1 MREEKKK
8 SACVYVFLWS
18 GIHDLSST
26 QRAVINLYIV
36 ILVDL
41 SWNCWFVLTS
51 ATSWRSLF
59 CHSSRHYFEPVAV
72 VATCILFFVA
82 GTLLRWTIVLFGIG
96 PWRQAGCEDSHRLQ
110 IVVQRETVVTFTIAI
125 NNQLINQKKKKKHTW
140 QRQAGRCWFCRISAI
155 WPGARWTLSGH
166 FWLCNWV
173 CNAVF
178 SEFKLV
184 CYLKGCSRLFSHI
197 D

>member
-59 CHSSRHYFEPVAV
+59 CHSSRHYIEPVAV

-96 PWRQAGCEDSHRLQ
+96 PWRQAGCEDSHQLQ
-110 IVVQRETVVTFTIAI
+110 IVVQRETGVTLTIVI
-125 NNQLINQKKKKKHTW
+125 NNQLINQKKKKKNTL

-155 WPGARWTLSGH
+155 WPGACWTLSGH
-166 FWLCNWV
+166 FLLCNWV
-173 CNAVF
+173 RNAVF
-178 SEFKLV
+178 SKFKLV
-184 CYLKGCSRLFSHI
+184 CYLKCCSRLFSHI

>member
-59 CHSSRHYFEPVAV
+59 CHSSRHYIEPVAV

-96 PWRQAGCEDSHRLQ
+96 PWRQAGCEDSHQLQ
-110 IVVQRETVVTFTIAI
+110 IVVQRETGVTLTIVI
-125 NNQLINQKKKKKHTW
+125 NNQLINQKKKKKTYFAKTS
-140 QRQAGRCWFCRISAI
+140 R
-155 WPGARWTLSGH
+155 TVLVLS
-166 FWLCNWV
+166 N
-173 CNAVF
+173 F
-178 SEFKLV
+178 SNLAW
-184 CYLKGCSRLFSHI
+184 CLLNT
-197 D
+197 

>member
-1 MREEKKK
+1 MDEGRQFLAVMLLAHIIRERERKSNLWEYARRKKK

-82 GTLLRWTIVLFGIG
+82 GTLFEMNDCAVRHRAVATGRL
-96 PWRQAGCEDSHRLQ
+96 WRFASITDCS
-110 IVVQRETVVTFTIAI
+110 
-125 NNQLINQKKKKKHTW
+125 
-140 QRQAGRCWFCRISAI
+140 
-155 WPGARWTLSGH
+155 
-166 FWLCNWV
+166 
-173 CNAVF
+173 
-178 SEFKLV
+178 SERNCCDL
-184 CYLKGCSRLFSHI
+184 YNS